1 MRLVE
6 FRVYVQV
13 DDPNEETVWSMRE
26 FIRSCIENLDGVHAA
41 EIEPLRG
48 MLREPIDAD
57 ILDTAESTS

>member
-13 DDPNEETVWSMRE
+13 DEPNEETVWRIRE
-26 FIRSCIENLDGVHAA
+26 FIRSCIENLDGVHAV

-48 MLREPIDAD
+48 NLREPIDAD
-57 ILDTAESTS
+57 ILDAAESTS

>member
-1 MRLVE
+1 MRLME

-13 DDPNEETVWSMRE
+13 DDPNEEMVWRMRE
-26 FIRSCIENLDGVHAA
+26 FIRSCIENLDGVHAV

-57 ILDTAESTS
+57 ILNTAESTS

>member
-13 DDPNEETVWSMRE
+13 DEPNEETVWRMRE
-26 FIRSCIENLDGVHAA
+26 FIRSCIENLDGVHAV

-48 MLREPIDAD
+48 ILREPIDAD